1 VAKPRL
7 TRSWVRGCFIS
18 TFVTVITILLAACAT
33 DVATYHTGC
42 MESFRAFADQV
53 ACVKNSVQGDPSL
66 RGDTLVQEYVL
77 AGEALARQVQ
87 AGKLTEDQA
96 RLQFTHRLNDI
107 QQRQADLLAQ
117 QARAAS
123 PGDFMRPHFTNCH
136 RAGNEVECTSY

>member
-1 VAKPRL
+1 
-7 TRSWVRGCFIS
+7 
-18 TFVTVITILLAACAT
+18 
-33 DVATYHTGC
+33 
-42 MESFRAFADQV
+42 
-53 ACVKNSVQGDPSL
+53 
-66 RGDTLVQEYVL
+66 
-77 AGEALARQVQ
+77 VQ